1 MPERLKKVVQK
12 SHKVNHHFNL
22 SFCDKIKKKNVAI
35 IFVEQLTV
43 SNIFEI
49 SKKIFIMYVSF
60 QPYIWLSCNG
70 ANNVDKDHIGEIEY
84 IPTPGF
90 PVEYFPF
97 TGQLDYMS
105 PIVALKFNSLTCK
118 L

>member
-1 MPERLKKVVQK
+1 M
-12 SHKVNHHFNL
+12 
-22 SFCDKIKKKNVAI
+22 
-35 IFVEQLTV
+35 
-43 SNIFEI
+43 
-49 SKKIFIMYVSF
+49 
-60 QPYIWLSCNG
+60 
-70 ANNVDKDHIGEIEY
+70 DKDHIGEIEY

-118 L
+118 LTLIFSFENQIYEK